1 MTSPEEH
8 NLTRPIRVLL
18 VEDNPDDIELTT
30 EALQESK
37 LKVDLEVVQD
47 GEAAL
52 QCLRREG
59 KYAGCG
65 KPDLMLLD
73 LNLPRKDGLEVLR
86 EIKRD
91 EELQR
96 IPVVVLTIS
105 QDEQDVLKAYDLHA
119 NCFITKPVDFE
130 RFIEVVRSIEGFW
143 LTIVKLP

>member
-1 MTSPEEH
+1 
-8 NLTRPIRVLL
+8 
-18 VEDNPDDIELTT
+18 
-30 EALQESK
+30 
-37 LKVDLEVVQD
+37 VDLEVVQD

-59 KYAGCG
+59 KYAQCT